1 MPPTA
6 VMRTAPDRACHTLR
20 TVVSTIVTF
29 TLTATVGD
37 PSRTRTVYAAVLF
50 LVALA
55 IVLVVVAMW
64 LVRVTRPDPEV
75 LAPLELMGTRSWRR
89 ADPVGQRRLLD
100 DARPAGAQPLDPAA
114 PPPSTDAA
122 FDAGPTVMGFDD
134 LASDP
139 EPEPEPDPEPVVPQ
153 PEPEHPPEPEPEHPP
168 EPEPVVPEPEPEPE
182 IVVPDPAPEIV
193 VPDPAPEIVVPEP
206 APEIVLPGAVP
217 QDASRVDGS
226 ADERH
231 PA

>member
-122 FDAGPTVMGFDD
+122 FDAGPTVIGFDD
-134 LASDP
+134 LAADP

-153 PEPEHPPEPEPEHPP
+153 PEPEHPPEPEP
-168 EPEPVVPEPEPEPE
+168 VVPEPEP
-182 IVVPDPAPEIV
+182 DPEIV

-206 APEIVLPGAVP
+206 APEIVLPGAVR
-217 QDASRVDGS
+217 QDASRVDGA